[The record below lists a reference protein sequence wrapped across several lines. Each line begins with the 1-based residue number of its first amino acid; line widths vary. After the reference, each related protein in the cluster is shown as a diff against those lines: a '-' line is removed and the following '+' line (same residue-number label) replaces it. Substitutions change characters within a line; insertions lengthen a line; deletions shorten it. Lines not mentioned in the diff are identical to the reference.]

1 MDINKIENRLN
12 SLGQTHVDE
21 VDTKA
26 LWLGVSK
33 ELDGK
38 KKKLLFA
45 WLLSGIIVVT
55 LIGGFTAYGST
66 MAERVA
72 EMKPMLH
79 QESIFLAKNDETK
92 GRSRESRILEA
103 EQDDKIEIKRLNS
116 SEGRVLQMTINAERV
131 KKHEE
136 EKERISDNTISL
148 NGQSSNEVP
157 LTTLKRNER
166 NKSSLEVRSAVP
178 TIDHVIEGGDN
189 KGQSFFQ
196 VNRNLIE
203 SGTSKESLLE
213 SELKEETKDE
223 ILNYNLNPLPLRI
236 ALFEL
241 KSFDLLP
248 PQKSLI
254 QPIRDSKWRLGIYGG
269 VQFNSI
275 D

>member
-1 MDINKIENRLN
+1 M
-12 SLGQTHVDE
+12 
-21 VDTKA
+21 DTKS

-55 LIGGFTAYGST
+55 LIGGFAAYGST
-66 MAERVA
+66 MVARVA
-72 EMKPMLH
+72 DVKPMLH

-116 SEGRVLQMTINAERV
+116 SEGQVLEMTINAERV

-148 NGQSSNEVP
+148 NGQSSNEVS
-157 LTTLKRNER
+157 LTTLNRNDR
-166 NKSSLEVRSAVP
+166 TKSLLEVRSAVP
-178 TIDHVIEGGDN
+178 TIDHVIEGDDN
-189 KGQSFFQ
+189 KGQSFFP
-196 VNRNLIE
+196 VNRNLFE

-241 KSFDLLP
+241 KSFDL
-248 PQKSLI
+248 SLI
-254 QPIRDSKWRLGIYGG
+254 HISEPTRPY
-269 VQFNSI
+269 
-275 D
+275 